1 MVRDR
6 IISFSSA
13 ECLFFPLQALSDE
26 VYRVTYEGLQNI
38 QITSPGVQA
47 LRVETIGEAPLSR
60 PGDRRWCKGGPKHT
74 SSPQITCELFF
85 LSDRPL
91 PRYRLS
97 VCTRFC
103 EIHLKAIQRC
113 CVRQEASV
121 LAHHV
126 IHSVSCT
133 QRGPSS
139 LVSPLLAFKE
149 CMCAQRTCTCTDVLC
164 SARAWIYYNWNTH

>member
-1 MVRDR
+1 MQR
-6 IISFSSA
+6 
-13 ECLFFPLQALSDE
+13 
-26 VYRVTYEGLQNI
+26 
-38 QITSPGVQA
+38 
-47 LRVETIGEAPLSR
+47 
-60 PGDRRWCKGGPKHT
+60 GPKHT
-74 SSPQITCELFF
+74 SSPQITCELFL

-103 EIHLKAIQRC
+103 EIHLKAVQRC

-133 QRGPSS
+133 QRGR
-139 LVSPLLAFKE
+139 LLLFRHCWLLKNV
-149 CMCAQRTCTCTDVLC
+149 CVRNVH
-164 SARAWIYYNWNTH
+164 ARARTRYIPHMRGYITTGTHGNSSECACPLYSTAQPVTTSTCEAQVQV